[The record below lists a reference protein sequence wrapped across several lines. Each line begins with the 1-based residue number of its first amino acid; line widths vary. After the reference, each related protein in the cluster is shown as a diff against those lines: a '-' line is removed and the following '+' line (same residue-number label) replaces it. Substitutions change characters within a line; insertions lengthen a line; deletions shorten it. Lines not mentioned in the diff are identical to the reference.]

1 MAGSFLLVPLFFMDI
16 SKSEQ
21 VEVNA
26 LAKRCNHL
34 LEVAARKEC
43 GFDLQPI
50 PDFQKTDY

>member
-34 LEVAARKEC
+34 LEVAARK
-43 GFDLQPI
+43 
-50 PDFQKTDY
+50 